1 MVTDSHVAELR
12 HRYEKADS
20 FAREVGELRSEV
32 LIPASN
38 ELRYA
43 GHHLLQSINDDG
55 AIDDVESI
63 RKAKSHCERAMYEAA
78 EAGIMFCVDSIKSF
92 EKDYEDMAISEVI
105 HDYPQR
111 RVRVQRA
118 LDLIIKGRS
127 GRKSVEDHVDAYME
141 EFRAVREI
149 LQLCDASR
157 DDLNVKRRRE
167 VRDQRKFVTR
177 IVLMLLT
184 ILLAVLGIAV
194 ST

>member
-1 MVTDSHVAELR
+1 MVTDSDVAEFR
-12 HRYEKADS
+12 HLYEKADS
-20 FAREVGELRSEV
+20 FTREVGELRSEV
-32 LIPASN
+32 LIPAIN

-43 GHHLLQSINDDG
+43 GHHLLQSINDNG
-55 AIDDVESI
+55 TIGDVESL

-78 EAGIMFCVDSIKSF
+78 EAGIMFCLDSIKSF
-92 EKDYEDMAISEVI
+92 ERDYNDMVISEVI

-118 LDLIIKGRS
+118 LDIILKGRS

-141 EFRAVREI
+141 EFRAVRDI

-167 VRDQRKFVTR
+167 VRDQRRFVTR
-177 IVLMLLT
+177 ITFLVLGVLVT
-184 ILLAVLGIAV
+184 VLGIAL